1 MSKGPWSK
9 GIPSAG
15 KDSVVAR
22 LREAAAQE
30 RLVTNDRI
38 ISALEKHGP
47 LSVEQLVWKT
57 ELAKSVVQNAIDR
70 LRRDGEVRKLAE
82 RRRVG
87 QRGTPACVYE
97 LGDENELPKPAAP
110 AKFVVRRHEQDV
122 ALFGDYRRAA

>member
-9 GIPSAG
+9 GSPSAG

-30 RLVTNDRI
+30 RLLTNDRVI
-38 ISALEKHGP
+38 AALEKHGP
-47 LSVEQLVWKT
+47 LSIEQIVWKT

-70 LRRDGEVRKLAE
+70 LRRDGEIRKLSE

-87 QRGTPACVYE
+87 RSGTPAHIYE
-97 LGDENELPKPAAP
+97 LGAEEAAKPEP
-110 AKFVVRRHEQDV
+110 MRTVVRRHEQDV
-122 ALFGDYRRAA
+122 ALFGEYRRAA